1 VSADDAQATP
11 EPAAL
16 AELERAL
23 GHVFADRDLL
33 ATALRH
39 SSQAHEDG
47 DGDSNE
53 RLEFLGDSVI
63 GMVVAELLFRAHP
76 DWAEGDLTRA
86 LHALVDK
93 GSLAQQARRLEVG
106 PQLALGRTER
116 QSDGHSKDRIL
127 ADALEALVGAMYLD
141 AGLEPV
147 VALAKRVF
155 AASFVPGAPRAER
168 DAKTELQETAMKESG
183 ELPSYSVVQDSGVE
197 GDEERFLVDV
207 RLAGEALGS
216 GIGRSKR
223 KAEQQA
229 AQAALSQLEARD
241 ARGEVR
247 G

>member
-1 VSADDAQATP
+1 VSDDDTDATHESAP
-11 EPAAL
+11 I

-23 GHVFADRDLL
+23 GHVFSNRELL

-47 DGDSNE
+47 NGDSNE

-93 GSLAQQARRLEVG
+93 GSLAEQARRLEIG
-106 PQLALGRTER
+106 RQLELGRTER
-116 QSDGHSKDRIL
+116 QSGGHSKDRIL

-147 VALAKRVF
+147 VALANRVF
-155 AASFVPGAPRAER
+155 AAAFAQGAPRAGR
-168 DAKTELQETAMKESG
+168 DPKTELQETVMKDSG
-183 ELPSYSVVQDSGVE
+183 ELPSYSVAHDSGVD
-197 GDEERFLVDV
+197 GDEERFQVEV
-207 RLAGEALGS
+207 RFGGEVLGS
-216 GIGRSKR
+216 GSGRSKR
-223 KAEQQA
+223 RAERQA
-229 AQAALSQLEARD
+229 AQAALSQLQAREAPGEAR
-241 ARGEVR
+241 G
-247 G
+247 